1 MVSKWEKES
10 PYPVHLKKVCQLEVD
25 STTAICKQ
33 LHTLTTSTMWI
44 ISLKQFSLA
53 DPFPLWT
60 LISPSVGWKSWVEL
74 IAKGLSGSH
83 PE

>member
-1 MVSKWEKES
+1 MSKWENES

-33 LHTLTTSTMWI
+33 LYTLTTSTMWI

-53 DPFPLWT
+53 DPFPLCT
-60 LISPSVGWKSWVEL
+60 LISPWKSWVEL